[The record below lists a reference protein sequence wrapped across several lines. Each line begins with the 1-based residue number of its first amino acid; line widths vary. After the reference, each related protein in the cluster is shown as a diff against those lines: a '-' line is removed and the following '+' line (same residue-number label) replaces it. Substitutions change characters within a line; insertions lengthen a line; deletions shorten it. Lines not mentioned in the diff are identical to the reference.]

1 MKATSKLSDKDDKMA
16 ATAINPGNLVHV
28 AWDDD
33 GPGSRDIFYKRDG
46 ADFDPSTINLSNNIG
61 LGVGAQIATQGN
73 TLYVVWQDNELGDN
87 EIFFKRSTD
96 GGATFGPTINLSDNV
111 GESMLPSV
119 AVSGN
124 NVHVVWMDDSDSGIN
139 DIFYRR
145 STDGGASFVEP
156 AKNISD
162 NVGDSDSPAIAVS
175 ASTVHVVW
183 QDNTPG
189 NSDIFYRRS
198 TNNGAAFHP
207 IKNLSSNTGDSQVP
221 AIAAIGNSVHVV
233 WPDNTSGNFDIL
245 YRRSIDDGTSF
256 PNVIKNL
263 SSNSGDS
270 FSPALD
276 ALGNNVHV
284 VWDDNTPG
292 NNDILYRRSLDG
304 GNTFPNIIKNLSSNS
319 GFSFGPSIS
328 VLGSNVYTVWSD
340 NSSGNSEILY
350 RTSANNGDT
359 FPPVLTNLSTNEG
372 ISQAPTIA
380 VS

>member
-1 MKATSKLSDKDDKMA
+1 MIDLHLLEGKVRTLLPKPTIIFVLVPLFLIISSSVYPAIISSIQSNEQYAIGEAAAKLSEDGQTRSTYTINHHVNRAILSGSNTDFISPTPTDPLSSPLPPQSPSLASTPLLKATSKLSDTDDKMA
-16 ATAINPGNLVHV
+16 ATAINPDNPVHV
-28 AWDDD
+28 VWDDD
-33 GPGSRDIFYKRDG
+33 TSGNFDIFYKRDG
-46 ADFDPSTINLSNNIG
+46 ADFDPTTINLSNNIG

-145 STDGGASFVEP
+145 STDGGANFVEP

-189 NSDIFYRRS
+189 NNDILYRRS
-198 TNNGAAFHP
+198 TNNGSCF
-207 IKNLSSNTGDSQVP
+207 SSNKEP
-221 AIAAIGNSVHVV
+221 
-233 WPDNTSGNFDIL
+233 
-245 YRRSIDDGTSF
+245 
-256 PNVIKNL
+256 K
-263 SSNSGDS
+263 
-270 FSPALD
+270 
-276 ALGNNVHV
+276 
-284 VWDDNTPG
+284 
-292 NNDILYRRSLDG
+292 
-304 GNTFPNIIKNLSSNS
+304 
-319 GFSFGPSIS
+319 
-328 VLGSNVYTVWSD
+328 
-340 NSSGNSEILY
+340 
-350 RTSANNGDT
+350 
-359 FPPVLTNLSTNEG
+359 
-372 ISQAPTIA
+372 
-380 VS
+380 

>member
-1 MKATSKLSDKDDKMA
+1 MDLEAGTSSIKETEL
-16 ATAINPGNLVHV
+16 ILIPG
-28 AWDDD
+28 
-33 GPGSRDIFYKRDG
+33 
-46 ADFDPSTINLSNNIG
+46 TINLSNNIG

-145 STDGGASFVEP
+145 GTDGGASFVEP

-183 QDNTPG
+183 EDNTPG

-207 IKNLSSNTGDSQVP
+207 IKNLSSNAGDSQVP

-340 NSSGNSEILY
+340 NTSGNSEILY
-350 RTSANNGDT
+350 KN
-359 FPPVLTNLSTNEG
+359 
-372 ISQAPTIA
+372 IC
-380 VS
+380 